1 MQRAEKAVVARDYT
15 SAIRLYVR
23 LLKSDPNNIDL
34 LSKLG
39 AVYVRAGDDAN
50 ALKIYKTVIQN
61 DPSNLSALNNLSGIY
76 RRLGQY
82 DESIK
87 LIEKIREVSANP
99 DEIAYNEG
107 YTYKLMGKYDE
118 AVSCFLKAIEL
129 NPNDVLAYNHLGTI
143 HDLLGQPDKALAAF
157 SRGLQIDPNHPILHY
172 NLALHFAGLNE
183 TEKAITHFEA
193 ALRVRPNWDEALDAY
208 SELLI
213 KINRPDRA
221 EEVLQQNIK
230 LNPKSI
236 SAYNKLGKLYAGQ
249 NDFAKAENAYLK
261 ALALDSENMSALD
274 GLGKVYDK
282 QKKYFDAAAIMERLG
297 KLRADDTKTSLRY
310 AKILIEL
317 DRFHDAG
324 LLIKKIYDASPYNIQ
339 TLNVLAQYF
348 VRRNEI
354 KKAYICYRRILRID
368 RNAADFLKDNAAQF
382 MHTGKFK
389 HAEQLLKEYL
399 RRKNGDADMWAQLG
413 KCCRELGQYKKAL
426 KALSCSLNID
436 SSNYSAIE
444 ELGILTQF
452 LNEDAASMNF
462 IAELLN
468 KNNDSDPDLDT
479 LRSSMTVR
487 ENALGAMEKDE
498 SMLGK
503 NGFDGNGLDGENGED
518 KDEDEDSFPLLNVE
532 TRFENPRPNED
543 EEAVLKLDESADD
556 ELVHNE
562 YDPLIFPD
570 SFFSDSESEGA
581 SGKKDKDP
589 FELSNLFPIDSPLEI
604 TPTDKDE
611 LFDDFF
617 DKKSSQHYDPFEEE
631 ELLTVDGSGFEP
643 EDLEDDA
650 RNEEKN
656 IPIFETAAPVA
667 ATVPSAVPPA
677 PAPTAP
683 AVPQFIPPV
692 QNPPPQFMSG
702 TQSPVSP
709 PPYFPGARPIAPG
722 QSVPPVPRAPFRQSA
737 PLPLK
742 DEPLEPA
749 LLQSEPQSQTEPEHP
764 VSSVP
769 RPDKMPI
776 DIEPPLFDEE
786 FPEATDRLPDAPDAP
801 PNPFSK
807 NQQSEG
813 SGRVEE
819 TPEPE
824 EADEEG
830 ETFSIELEEPDE
842 NEDFDEMLMNQV
854 RAVLRDVFDA
864 SPIEE
869 FSRTFEMF
877 NSLRG
882 LCSYLPNEKKDEFFS
897 DLNRVKLDY
906 VIDRLEGKPGLLA
919 AAQALHSSGVV
930 KPYAG
935 TPKREFL
942 QKTLSYM
949 DSLANKLP
957 DKGHAQ
963 ALQKEIHRVLDR
975 LNKKRP

>member
-1 MQRAEKAVVARDYT
+1 MQRAEKAVLARDYA
-15 SAIRLYVR
+15 SAVRLYVR

-39 AVYVRAGDDAN
+39 SVYVHSGDDAN

-87 LIEKIREVSANP
+87 LIEKIRQVSANP

-107 YTYKLMGKYDE
+107 YTYKLMGKYEE
-118 AVSCFLKAIEL
+118 AVSCFLNAIEL

-143 HDLLGQPDKALAAF
+143 EDLRGRPDQALAAF

-213 KINRPDRA
+213 KINQQSRA
-221 EEVLQQNIK
+221 EEILLQSIR

-236 SAYNKLGKLYAGQ
+236 NAYNKLGKLYAGQ
-249 NDFAKAENAYLK
+249 NDFEKAENTYLK
-261 ALALDSENMSALD
+261 ALALDGENMSALA

-297 KLRADDTKTSLRY
+297 KLQANDTKTSLRY

-317 DRFHDAG
+317 ERFNEAG

-354 KKAYICYRRILRID
+354 KKAYSCYRRILRID
-368 RNAADFLKDNAAQF
+368 RKAADFLKDNAEQF
-382 MHTGKFK
+382 MHTGKLK
-389 HAEQLLKEYL
+389 YAEQLLKEYL
-399 RRKNGDADMWAQLG
+399 RRKTGDADMWACLG
-413 KCCRELGQYKKAL
+413 KCYRELGRYKKAL
-426 KALSCSLNID
+426 KALTCSLNID
-436 SSNYSAIE
+436 SSNYYAIE

-487 ENALGAMEKDE
+487 ENALDAIEKDE
-498 SMLGK
+498 NIGCE
-503 NGFDGNGLDGENGED
+503 DVLDGDTDED
-518 KDEDEDSFPLLNVE
+518 KDEDGFPLNADMC
-532 TRFENPRPNED
+532 FENLSPEENED
-543 EEAVLKLDESADD
+543 AVLKLDETSDD
-556 ELVHNE
+556 ALVHDE

-570 SFFSDSESEGA
+570 SFFSDTENGSGSE
-581 SGKKDKDP
+581 KRDKEP
-589 FELSNLFPIDSPLEI
+589 FDLSNLFPIDSPLEI
-604 TPTDKDE
+604 TPTDKDD

-617 DKKSSQHYDPFEEE
+617 DKKDSQHYDPIEEE

-643 EDLEDDA
+643 EDLEDDP
-650 RNEEKN
+650 
-656 IPIFETAAPVA
+656 IPAFENLSPPAA
-667 ATVPSAVPPA
+667 AVPQS
-677 PAPTAP
+677 P
-683 AVPQFIPPV
+683 AVPQFIPSVP
-692 QNPPPQFMSG
+692 
-702 TQSPVSP
+702 QSPVP
-709 PPYFPGARPIAPG
+709 AAEPIASA
-722 QSVPPVPRAPFRQSA
+722 QTVPPVQSTPQQSA
-737 PLPLK
+737 PSPLR
-742 DEPLEPA
+742 DMPLDDMPFEPEFLEPES
-749 LLQSEPQSQTEPEHP
+749 QPETENPEPFVPAA
-764 VSSVP
+764 P
-769 RPDKMPI
+769 RPEKNEDFEDENPVPEEMPI
-776 DIEPPLFDEE
+776 DTEPPLFDEDL
-786 FPEATDRLPDAPDAP
+786 PVGDDRPLEVLDSAEEDAE
-801 PNPFSK
+801 S
-807 NQQSEG
+807 
-813 SGRVEE
+813 
-819 TPEPE
+819 
-824 EADEEG
+824 
-830 ETFSIELEEPDE
+830 SIELEEPEDD
-842 NEDFDEMLMNQV
+842 EDFDEMLMNQV
-854 RAVLRDVFDA
+854 RKVLDDVFDT

-882 LCSYLPNEKKDEFFS
+882 LCSYLPDDKKDEFFS

-919 AAQALHSSGVV
+919 AAQALHSSGLV

-935 TPKREFL
+935 SPKKEFL
-942 QKTLSYM
+942 QRTLSYM
-949 DSLANKLP
+949 DSLANTLS
-957 DKGHAQ
+957 DKGHAR
-963 ALQKEIHRVLDR
+963 ALQKEIHRVIDR
-975 LNKKRP
+975 LNKKSP